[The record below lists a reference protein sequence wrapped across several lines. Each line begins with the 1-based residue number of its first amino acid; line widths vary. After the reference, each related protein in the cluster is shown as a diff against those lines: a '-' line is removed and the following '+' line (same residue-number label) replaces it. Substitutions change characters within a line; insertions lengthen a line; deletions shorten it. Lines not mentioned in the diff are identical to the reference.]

1 MKARNTTIKI
11 YSGGSDVTALYPLES
26 FKYSSSIDGEADT
39 VEMELA
45 DVKRVIL
52 ENRLPARG
60 SAFTFVIYKNSWN
73 SKILTENAPSLSLP
87 LGCFELDE
95 INYSSPSKLT
105 LKLTSVPNRAGLRG
119 IERDRSYEETNLQ
132 KIAADIAGRA
142 GLRLNYAVNEEIKI
156 NRAEQ
161 SGESDLSFLEKLC
174 KNNGLNL
181 KLYDNQIVI
190 FDAAEIEKNAPVIEI
205 TPDLPI
211 IIRHSFKVKSADV
224 YDSAAVSFL
233 PNGIGEIAG
242 LFGDIFESIFGEKT
256 TSDSGDNILK
266 INQKTRSTA
275 ESERLA
281 KSKLREKNKKE
292 FTLNLTVSGSFS
304 FVAGNTFT
312 IKNFGD
318 LFDGKYI
325 CDRVDHE
332 IGSNGG
338 YTTQVQAHKVLQ
350 GY

>member
-1 MKARNTTIKI
+1 MKARRTTIKI

-26 FKYSSSIDGEADT
+26 FKYSSSVESEADT
-39 VEMELA
+39 VELELA
-45 DVKRVIL
+45 DVERVIL

-60 SAFTFVIYKNSWN
+60 SAFTFVIYKHSWN
-73 SKILTENAPSLSLP
+73 TKILTENAPSLSLP
-87 LGCFELDE
+87 LGSFELDE
-95 INYSSPSKLT
+95 IDFSSPPTKLK

-119 IERDRSYEETNLQ
+119 IERSRSYEETNLQ

-142 GLRLNYAVNEEIKI
+142 GLRLVYDVQEEIEVK
-156 NRAEQ
+156 RAEQ

-190 FDAAEIEKNAPVIEI
+190 FDAVQYESLNPVIEL
-205 TPDLPI
+205 TPQLPI
-211 IIRHSFKVKSADV
+211 IIRYSFKVKSADI

-233 PNGIGEIAG
+233 PNGID
-242 LFGDIFESIFGEKT
+242 FGDIPGVLGDIFTSIF
-256 TSDSGDNILK
+256 DSATVENGGSELK
-266 INQKTRSTA
+266 INQKTRSTK

-281 KSKLREKNKKE
+281 KAKLRDKNKKE

-304 FVAGNTFT
+304 FMAGNNFT
-312 IKNFGD
+312 VKNFGD

-325 CDRVDHE
+325 CDRVDHS
-332 IGSNGG
+332 ISNG
-338 YTTQVQAHKVLQ
+338 YTTQVTAHKIL